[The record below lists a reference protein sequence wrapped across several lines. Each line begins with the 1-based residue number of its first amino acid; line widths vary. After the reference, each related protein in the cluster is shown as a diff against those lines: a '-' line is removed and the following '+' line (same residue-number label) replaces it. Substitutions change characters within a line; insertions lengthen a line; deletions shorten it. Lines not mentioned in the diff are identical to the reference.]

1 MRQLQSFSMVD
12 IGLCDVL
19 GDAQSRALLGAL
31 EELPRTG
38 ELTASSTFEDG
49 ALLVPWIQRAGLKL
63 SHDSARVMS
72 GRRVGSPKWDTMRA
86 GRPLYVSHS
95 RWRPPMHGTVN
106 RRRIVSVGCVLEG
119 LLIGVVACGT
129 PPVGSGG
136 SGSGSTG
143 DGDSDSAGD
152 DEPGDDPE
160 ADDGSETRGS
170 GGRGTGYPGAVGED
184 GGDDDGGSSE
194 SGEPSDPP
202 TAPPPD
208 SDCECAPP
216 TVFSHAWIAN
226 PQDDTVS
233 KLDTGSMQ
241 IVGRFATRAP
251 AMIPAGGSTSTA
263 AEGAAVTGPVAT
275 SVSIDG
281 RAAVVANQS
290 GGLTKIYAHP
300 QDCDATQNTAAGL
313 QTSTDGT
320 ALAWGWDEC
329 VAWHVAFDFTTQTTV
344 AWGPGDFDPITC
356 DHVDQVVWTAGC
368 NEDEDL
374 LSSVVRIDGD
384 SGMVLDEIGLSAFPC
399 ASALPTMGAVDREGS
414 FWFAANDPETPR
426 LGRISA
432 QGQLLVIEVPP
443 VVPSGIAIDP
453 EGRVW
458 LSSRGASGL
467 ATAARYMPATNDWDL
482 AQNILAT
489 GRSGIVA
496 DEAGRMWLAYQ
507 GFAGA
512 PVPGG
517 TFVEGDTMQVDAPVG
532 AVCPSGGCG
541 TISLDFTGRVW
552 TTSVSGDR
560 VHRYDPQ
567 DGSVSMSSGMN
578 VSAHG
583 SDMTGWALHNAVCN
597 G

>member
-1 MRQLQSFSMVD
+1 
-12 IGLCDVL
+12 
-19 GDAQSRALLGAL
+19 
-31 EELPRTG
+31 
-38 ELTASSTFEDG
+38 
-49 ALLVPWIQRAGLKL
+49 
-63 SHDSARVMS
+63 
-72 GRRVGSPKWDTMRA
+72 
-86 GRPLYVSHS
+86 
-95 RWRPPMHGTVN
+95 MHANVN
-106 RRRIVSVGCVLEG
+106 RRRIVSLGCALEG

-143 DGDSDSAGD
+143 DGDSDFAGD
-152 DEPGDDPE
+152 DEPDDDAE
-160 ADDGSETRGS
+160 SDDGGETSGS
-170 GGRGTGYPGAVGED
+170 GGRSTSYPGAAGE
-184 GGDDDGGSSE
+184 DDDGDSSD

-202 TAPPPD
+202 ATPPA

-216 TVFSHAWIAN
+216 TVFTYAWIAN
-226 PQDDTVS
+226 PEDDTVS
-233 KLDTGSMQ
+233 KLETGSMQ
-241 IVGRFATRAP
+241 IVGRFLTREP
-251 AMIPAGGSTSTA
+251 VMIPAGSPPPTA
-263 AEGAAVTGPVAT
+263 PGAGVAGPVAT

-290 GGLTKIYAHP
+290 GGVTKIYAHAN
-300 QDCDATQNTAAGL
+300 DCDDMQNTAAGL

-329 VAWHVAFDFTTQTTV
+329 VAWHVPFDFTTQTTV
-344 AWGPGDFDPITC
+344 AWGPGAFDPFTC

-384 SGMVLDEIGLSAFPC
+384 SGIVLDEIGLSAFPC
-399 ASALPTMGAVDREGS
+399 ATALPTMGAVDREGT

-432 QGQLLVIEVPP
+432 EGQLLVVEVPP

-458 LSSRGASGL
+458 LSSRGASGF
-467 ATAARYMPATNDWDL
+467 ATAARYMPVPQTWDL
-482 AQNILAT
+482 TENVFAS

-496 DEAGRMWLAYQ
+496 DETGRMWLSYQ
-507 GFAGA
+507 GYAGA
-512 PVPGG
+512 PQAGG
-517 TFVEGDTMQVDAPVG
+517 TFVEGDTMQVDAPIG

-541 TISLDFTGRVW
+541 TISIDFTGRVW
-552 TTSVSGDR
+552 TTSVAGDR
-560 VHRYDPQ
+560 VHRYDPA
-567 DGSVSMSSGMN
+567 DASVSMSSGMS

-583 SDMTGWALHNAVCN
+583 SDMTGWALHNAVCS